1 MAVRRKPVQKKLESS
16 HTNRLRFHW
25 APGSYEWPERTVER
39 SVGRGGAPTPITLA
53 RVSVAYGRM
62 LTLDAVGEVE
72 PGVLDELN
80 DEPRRAL
87 ERSGWDQRRDGAL
100 TNAVLV
106 TDPRLRE
113 LRASL
118 REWCERWHLVDQWC
132 LEIALS
138 TLTHKSNA
146 ARLTWFNPQTS
157 FSLRGMAPPLRAP
170 LAPPLGLSPYDP
182 TQEWRSDY
190 LYSARIVLN
199 PRCKTLSDELTECV
213 NAVSRS
219 SSAVEQDRLLERA
232 RELGDRLH
240 HAPESSLLAKSS
252 SSAIILIGLNL
263 RRGPR
268 ASLRFPRIATT
279 TFFSGW
285 QPVRCAAGVIVT
297 SPRRAM
303 CIKIARLYHNA
314 VVRGIKKLSHHI
326 GLTTPRRPPAAPR
339 GANLKYLINK
349 FEKALTGELAKDA
362 RNREAALRRP
372 ERRD

>member
-232 RELGDRLH
+232 RELGDRL
-240 HAPESSLLAKSS
+240 PPRPRKLA
-252 SSAIILIGLNL
+252 AGQEQLIGDYLDRL
-263 RRGPR
+263 ESAARAQGLVGGSRG
-268 ASLRFPRIATT
+268 IATT
-279 TFFSGW
+279 TILSVVGSS
-285 QPVRCAAGVIVT
+285 VRCVVGVIVT

-303 CIKIARLYHNA
+303 CIKTARL
-314 VVRGIKKLSHHI
+314 I
-326 GLTTPRRPPAAPR
+326 TT
-339 GANLKYLINK
+339 L
-349 FEKALTGELAKDA
+349 
-362 RNREAALRRP
+362 
-372 ERRD
+372 